1 LVTLTREDLPLGAVV
16 AQTVHSSTTFA
27 HQYPSHFS
35 EWKLT
40 SDYVACLATKDE
52 QHLLKIYDKLLKAGA
67 NVVLFREP
75 DLNNQA
81 TSLCFFGT
89 PDLRRITSNLPLLFK
104 KKLWIGM
111 ENPILQ

>member
-1 LVTLTREDLPLGAVV
+1 LPLGAVV

-27 HQYPSHFS
+27 HQHPSYFS

-67 NVVLFREP
+67 TVALFRES
-75 DLNNQA
+75 DLDNQA
-81 TSLCFFGT
+81 TSLCYFGT
-89 PDLRRITSNLPLLFK
+89 LEHRRITNNLPLLFK
-104 KKLWIGM
+104 NKTTWIGIG
-111 ENPILQ
+111 NPIPQ